1 MADPDP
7 LRSLLPPALD
17 GAGRVMSK
25 TTYASGATRAHG
37 RGCEPLRT
45 EAPGTKKAR
54 APENPESPRMPSGR
68 ARTRSYREVVT
79 NSAVLAT
86 SSGTLMRI
94 LLTVSELI
102 LALKVFWKRIGIVS
116 GLALPSRMSA
126 PMLPAILPSS

>member
-7 LRSLLPPALD
+7 LRSLPPPALD
-17 GAGRVMSK
+17 GACRVMSK
-25 TTYASGATRAHG
+25 TTYLREQYPLTAAAAG
-37 RGCEPLRT
+37 RFGQKRPAQKT
-45 EAPGTKKAR
+45 GT
-54 APENPESPRMPSGR
+54 PENPESPRMPSGR

-94 LLTVSELI
+94 FLTVSELI
-102 LALKVFWKRIGIVS
+102 FALKVFWKRIGIVS